1 MGYQEQLKM
10 QDEDRT
16 MIIPNPGGRR
26 KSANTQTF
34 QPSPAEFAQPSN
46 QPQAPQVNLN
56 ASAQFDGENI
66 LLSSASDL
74 IILASHIRSLEP
86 SNSIEQ
92 LRRDIENLIT
102 KFDQQVNQFNLSN
115 EVCLTARYLLCCLL
129 DELVLSTPWG
139 SESAWSNQ
147 TLLSK
152 YHNETSGG
160 EKFFLIVNKL
170 LEQPQRNIDLIELCY
185 VCLSSGFCGKYR
197 LSKQGESQLLDICQR
212 LYAPIE
218 QIRPTSRDLSPSWQG
233 VGSVKTGFV
242 RGFPL
247 PVYFLILGFILI
259 AVYIGF
265 LSSLKAKAEPLY
277 QKIESIGWQQ
287 PVLQSDNNQPSRI
300 DVGKVANS
308 LKQILGVYIDNKI
321 VSVDERNDQIFIR
334 FISTSLFRSGSSAIN
349 ENSLPDVNVLV
360 NAIKKYADRVLVVG
374 HTDSTGKPDS
384 NWVISRKRAEAIA
397 NWLKTSNQQLSNT
410 MTRGVADTQPLVSED
425 SDYNRS
431 INRRVE
437 LTLIL
442 KDELL

>member
-1 MGYQEQLKM
+1 M

-26 KSANTQTF
+26 KSASSQTF
-34 QPSPAEFAQPSN
+34 QPSPSEFSQPSH
-46 QPQAPQVNLN
+46 QPAASQINLN

-86 SNSIEQ
+86 NNSIEQ
-92 LRRDIENLIT
+92 LRRDIETLIS
-102 KFDQQVNQFNLSN
+102 KFDQQCNQFNLSN
-115 EVCLTARYLLCCLL
+115 EVGLTARYLICCLL

-170 LEQPQRNIDLIELCY
+170 LEQPKRNVDLIELCY

-197 LSKQGESQLLDICQR
+197 LSKQGESELLEISQR
-212 LYAPIE
+212 LYTPIE
-218 QIRPTSRDLSPSWQG
+218 QSRPISRDLSPTWQG
-233 VGSVKTGFV
+233 VGNVKTGFV
-242 RGFPL
+242 KGFPL
-247 PVYFLILGFILI
+247 PVFFLILGFILI
-259 AVYIGF
+259 AVYIAF

-277 QKIESIGWQQ
+277 QKIESIGWEQ
-287 PVLQSDNNQPSRI
+287 PLLQSENIQPSLI
-300 DVGKVANS
+300 DINKVANS
-308 LKQILGVYIDNKI
+308 LKQVLRVDIDNKI
-321 VSVDERNDQIFIR
+321 VSVDVRNDQIFIR
-334 FISTSLFRSGSSAIN
+334 FISTSLFKSGSSAID
-349 ENSLPDVNVLV
+349 EGSLPDVNVLV
-360 NAIKKYADRVLVVG
+360 NGIKNYADRVLVVG

-397 NWLKTSNQQLSNT
+397 KWLAKSNQQLFNT
-410 MTRGVADTQPLVSED
+410 MTRGVADTQPLVNED

>member
-1 MGYQEQLKM
+1 M

-34 QPSPAEFAQPSN
+34 QPSPAEFAQPSK

-74 IILASHIRSLEP
+74 IILASNIRSLEP

-218 QIRPTSRDLSPSWQG
+218 QIRPTSRDLSPTWQG
-233 VGSVKTGFV
+233 VGNVKTGFV
-242 RGFPL
+242 KGFPL
-247 PVYFLILGFILI
+247 PVYFLILGFILV
-259 AVYIGF
+259 AVYIAF

-277 QKIESIGWQQ
+277 QKIESIGWEQ
-287 PVLQSDNNQPSRI
+287 PVSQSENIQPSRI
-300 DVGKVANS
+300 DVSKVANS
-308 LKQILGVYIDNKI
+308 LKQVLGVYIDNKI

-397 NWLKTSNQQLSNT
+397 NWLTTSNQQLSNT
-410 MTRGVADTQPLVSED
+410 MTRGVADTQPLVNED

-442 KDELL
+442 KEELL

>member
-1 MGYQEQLKM
+1 M

-26 KSANTQTF
+26 KSASPQTF
-34 QPSPAEFAQPSN
+34 QPSPPEFSQPSQQ
-46 QPQAPQVNLN
+46 QPAAQINLN
-56 ASAQFDGENI
+56 ASVQFDGENI
-66 LLSSASDL
+66 LLSSASEL

-102 KFDQQVNQFNLSN
+102 KFDQQLSQINLSK

-170 LEQPQRNIDLIELCY
+170 LEQPQRNIDLIELSF

-197 LSKQGESQLLDICQR
+197 LSKQGESELLEISQR
-212 LYAPIE
+212 LYTPIE
-218 QIRPTSRDLSPSWQG
+218 QIRPISRDLSPTWQG
-233 VGSVKTGFV
+233 VGDTKKGFV
-242 RGFPL
+242 KGFPL
-247 PVYFLILGFILI
+247 PVFFLILGFILI
-259 AVYIGF
+259 AVYIAF

-277 QKIESIGWQQ
+277 QKVESIGWEQ
-287 PVLQSDNNQPSRI
+287 PVNQSQNIQPSLI
-300 DVGKVANS
+300 DINKVANS
-308 LKQILGVYIDNKI
+308 LKQVLRVYIDNKI
-321 VSVDERNDQIFIR
+321 VSIDERNDQIFIR
-334 FISTSLFRSGSSAIN
+334 FISTSLFRTGSSAIN
-349 ENSLPDVNVLV
+349 EDSLPDVNILV
-360 NAIKKYADRVLVVG
+360 NAVKKYADRVLVVG

-397 NWLKTSNQQLSNT
+397 KWLTTSNQQLPNT
-410 MTRGVADTQPLVSED
+410 MTRGVADTQPLVSDD

>member
-1 MGYQEQLKM
+1 MGHQEQIIM

-34 QPSPAEFAQPSN
+34 QPSPSEYTPPS
-46 QPQAPQVNLN
+46 QTPAAQVNLN
-56 ASAQFDGENI
+56 ASAQCDGENI
-66 LLSSASDL
+66 ILSSASDL

-92 LRRDIENLIT
+92 LRRDIETLIT
-102 KFDQQVNQFNLSN
+102 KFDQQLLQFNLSK
-115 EVCLTARYLLCCLL
+115 EVSLTARYLLCCLL

-197 LSKQGESQLLDICQR
+197 LSKQGESELLEISQR
-212 LYAPIE
+212 LYTPIE
-218 QIRPTSRDLSPSWQG
+218 QIRPISRDLSPTWQG
-233 VGSVKTGFV
+233 VGNVKTGFV
-242 RGFPL
+242 KGFPL
-247 PVYFLILGFILI
+247 PVFFLILGFILVAAYI
-259 AVYIGF
+259 AF
-265 LSSLKAKAEPLY
+265 LSSLKAKVEPLY
-277 QKIESIGWQQ
+277 QKIESIGWEQ
-287 PVLQSDNNQPSRI
+287 PVSQAGNMQPNPI
-300 DVGKVANS
+300 DINKVANS
-308 LKQILGVYIDNKI
+308 LKQILRVDIDNKI
-321 VSVDERNDQIFIR
+321 VSVDVRNDQIFIR
-334 FISTSLFRSGSSAIN
+334 FISTSLFKSGSSAIN
-349 ENSLPDVNVLV
+349 EASLPDVNILV

-397 NWLKTSNQQLSNT
+397 HWLTTSNQQLSNT
-410 MTRGVADTQPLVSED
+410 MTRGVADTQPLVSDD

-442 KDELL
+442 KDELI

>member
-1 MGYQEQLKM
+1 M

-34 QPSPAEFAQPSN
+34 QPSQPEFSQPNKS
-46 QPQAPQVNLN
+46 AAQVNLN
-56 ASAQFDGENI
+56 ATAQFDGENI
-66 LLSSASDL
+66 LLSAASDL

-102 KFDQQVNQFNLSN
+102 KFDQQINQFNLSN
-115 EVCLTARYLLCCLL
+115 EVGLTSRYLICCLL

-185 VCLSSGFCGKYR
+185 VCVSSGFCGKYR
-197 LSKQGESQLLDICQR
+197 LSKQGESELLEISQR

-218 QIRPTSRDLSPSWQG
+218 QNRPIGRDLSPAWQG
-233 VGSVKTGFV
+233 VGNLKTGFV
-242 RGFPL
+242 KGFPL
-247 PVYFLILGFILI
+247 PVFFLILGFILI
-259 AVYIGF
+259 AVYIAF

-277 QKIESIGWQQ
+277 QKIESIGWEQPITQQ
-287 PVLQSDNNQPSRI
+287 VIPSETIQPKPPI
-300 DVGKVANS
+300 DIDKIGNS
-308 LKQILGVYIDNKI
+308 LKQELGIYIDNKI
-321 VSVDERNDQIFIR
+321 VSVDVRNGQIFIR
-334 FISTSLFRSGSSAIN
+334 FISTSLFKSGSSFIN
-349 ENSLPDVNVLV
+349 EDSLPDVNVLV
-360 NAIKKYADRVLVVG
+360 NAIKQYADRVLVVG

-397 NWLKTSNQQLSNT
+397 NWLTKSNQQLFNT
-410 MTRGVADTQPLVSED
+410 MTRGVADTQPLVSDD

-431 INRRVE
+431 LNRRVE

-442 KDELL
+442 KDELI